1 MRKKIVDLLRR
12 ALKAAGRNWMESMQ
26 YYSLQL

>member
-1 MRKKIVDLLRR
+1 MRKKIVSLLRR
-12 ALKAAGRNWMESMQ
+12 AMRTVGRNWMESMQ